1 MRKELFNDMLA
12 VAEIEIAKYGG
23 GDGYA
28 YLAGWLSML
37 VSEDVAERSLEWRR
51 NNLAA

>member
-23 GDGYA
+23 DGYA

-37 VSEDVAERSLEWRR
+37 VSEEEAERSLEWRR
-51 NNLAA
+51 NNLAV